1 MIEQKYIDV
10 IESLGWNIL
19 GDLNDTGVEL
29 QQASPA
35 GEEMCIRDS
44 CLNVPGEVNV

>member
-1 MIEQKYIDV
+1 MRGAKTMIEQKYIDV

-29 QQASPA
+29 QQASPCRR
-35 GEEMCIRDS
+35 GFCF
-44 CLNVPGEVNV
+44 LY